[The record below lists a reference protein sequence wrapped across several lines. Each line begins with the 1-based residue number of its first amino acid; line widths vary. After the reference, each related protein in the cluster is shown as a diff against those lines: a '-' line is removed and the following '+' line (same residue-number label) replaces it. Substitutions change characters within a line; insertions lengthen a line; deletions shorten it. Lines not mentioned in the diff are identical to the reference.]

1 MDLGGS
7 RGRKKQL
14 QKIKDMNKTKVTT
27 LFLDIGGVLLTNGWG
42 REQRENA
49 IIEFNL
55 DKDETDDR
63 NALMWDTYESD
74 KFTLDEYLDF
84 VVFHQPR
91 SFTREEFTTYMMA
104 QSQPL
109 DGAVEYF
116 KQLKKEFGFK
126 VVALSNEARELNQYR
141 IKQFKLDEL
150 FDFYISSC
158 YVGLRKPDP
167 AIYKL
172 AIDTAQVKPEEV
184 VYVDDRLT
192 YIEMARKLNIPSL
205 HYKDIDSARE
215 YFKNIK

>member
-1 MDLGGS
+1 
-7 RGRKKQL
+7 
-14 QKIKDMNKTKVTT
+14 MNKTKVTT

-55 DKDETDDR
+55 DKDETEDR

-74 KFTLDEYLDF
+74 LLTLDDYLDF
-84 VVFHQPR
+84 VIFNKPR
-91 SFTREEFTTYMMA
+91 AFTREEFTTYMMA

-109 DGAVEYF
+109 DGALEYF

-141 IKQFKLDEL
+141 IKTFKLDEL

-172 AIDTAQVKPEEV
+172 AIDTAQVKTEEV
-184 VYVDDRLT
+184 VYIDDRLT

-205 HYKDIDSARE
+205 HYQDIDSAKE
-215 YFKNIK
+215 YFKNIKQ

>member
-1 MDLGGS
+1 
-7 RGRKKQL
+7 
-14 QKIKDMNKTKVTT
+14 MNKTKVTT

-49 IIEFNL
+49 ITEFNL
-55 DKDETDDR
+55 DKEETEDR

-74 KFTLDEYLDF
+74 LLTLDDYLDF

-91 SFTREEFTTYMMA
+91 SFTREKFTSYMLA
-104 QSQPL
+104 QSHPL
-109 DGAVEYF
+109 DGAIEHF
-116 KQLKKEFGFK
+116 KQLKKEHGFK

-167 AIYKL
+167 AIYKM

-205 HYKDIDSARE
+205 HYKGIDSAKE
-215 YFKNIK
+215 YFKNIKQ